1 MRFVRALTV
10 PETEMGPPR
19 VVPKGEV
26 VSVRG
31 ASDARLRSMVD
42 GQYAFIW
49 RQLRRLGLSVEGAED
64 VAQHVFLV
72 ASKRLESV
80 NIGSERAFL
89 FGIARRMASDARKSA
104 AARHEAPA
112 RGASDA
118 ADTAPHADELV
129 ERKRARALLDEAL
142 DSMEDDLRTVFV
154 LFELEEM
161 KTSEIADLL
170 AIPVGTVASR
180 LRRSRDEFQE
190 IMKRL
195 NARRRLRRVTT

>member
-1 MRFVRALTV
+1 MFC
-10 PETEMGPPR
+10 P
-19 VVPKGEV
+19 
-26 VSVRG
+26 
-31 ASDARLRSMVD
+31 
-42 GQYAFIW
+42 
-49 RQLRRLGLSVEGAED
+49 
-64 VAQHVFLV
+64 
-72 ASKRLESV
+72 
-80 NIGSERAFL
+80 
-89 FGIARRMASDARKSA
+89 
-104 AARHEAPA
+104 
-112 RGASDA
+112 
-118 ADTAPHADELV
+118 DTAPHADELV